1 MGYFQA
7 RFNLERKSWAERV
20 ERIEKIAADAKQ
32 DAKNAGD
39 EVTRLQVV
47 TKSPHCMRTEVLV
60 RVCKARSGTVER
72 L

>member
-1 MGYFQA
+1 MQA

-39 EVTRLQVV
+39 EVTRLQV
-47 TKSPHCMRTEVLV
+47 S
-60 RVCKARSGTVER
+60 
-72 L
+72 